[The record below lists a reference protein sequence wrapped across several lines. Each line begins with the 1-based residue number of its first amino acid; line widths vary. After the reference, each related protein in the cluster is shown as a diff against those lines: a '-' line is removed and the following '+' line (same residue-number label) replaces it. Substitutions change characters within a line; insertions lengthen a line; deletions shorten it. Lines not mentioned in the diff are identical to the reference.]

1 MPLKYRNL
9 AETKLKQKLM
19 ATLMT
24 LIVIFL
30 KFKYFAPFLHNRLTV
45 CIAK

>member
-1 MPLKYRNL
+1 MLKKKKKMPLKYRNL

-30 KFKYFAPFLHNRLTV
+30 NLNILPQTD
-45 CIAK
+45 